1 MLVVVALAAALPAL
15 AGAGQPQP
23 RDSITAAIAR
33 IRAALDTR
41 GCTPQLRALLHS
53 SYGKA
58 NAKQRCTY
66 LRKGLGTF
74 KSPRGLAYG
83 SAGEIDAGSGYAIP
97 ATVVLA
103 LDGDGKFHIAFVEFN
118 YGSIG
123 SKPNPVFTRNA
134 RAAIAAIRAA
144 DCGGFLKVAY
154 RGFGLGGGRDTAVCA
169 RLPGNA
175 LHRALAADPQAKLRN
190 LGGNT
195 LHAFYGIS
203 AAGRYWTIV
212 MAQQTPS
219 AKLPVD
225 AARYAFVDAYPG

>member
-1 MLVVVALAAALPAL
+1 VLVLTALAAAVPAAA
-15 AGAGQPQP
+15 AGPP
-23 RDSITAAIAR
+23 VRDSVTAAISR
-33 IRAALDTR
+33 IQSALATT
-41 GCTPQLRALLHS
+41 GCSPQLRALLHS

-58 NAKQRCTY
+58 NPQRTCTY
-66 LRKGLGTF
+66 LRKSLGTF

-83 SAGEIDAGSGYAIP
+83 SAAEIDAGTGYAIP

-103 LDGDGKFHIAFVEFN
+103 LDNDGLFHVVFVEFN

-123 SKPNPVFTRNA
+123 SKPNPVFTKNA
-134 RAAIAAIRAA
+134 RAAIAAIRTA

-154 RGFGLGGGRDTAVCA
+154 RSYGLGGGSDSAVCS
-169 RLPGNA
+169 RLPGNS
-175 LHRALAADPQAKLRN
+175 LHRALAADPTAKLKN

-203 AAGRYWTIV
+203 SGGRYWTVV

-219 AKLPVD
+219 SKLPVD
-225 AARYAFVDAYPG
+225 AARYAFVDAYPA